1 MCGHAWVQAR
11 LAEEAEHNDDEEA
24 DAEAAVAVE
33 KEIAALGS
41 YWGPDLE
48 RAAELEKSAAGRL
61 RFSAALARRQ
71 LRFRS
76 WMHAAEQADAQ
87 GWDRLPF
94 SRWLHADEEADRKRL
109 EAHASFEM
117 PTLRLTLMRR
127 EPPAVAESGG
137 GAAMFECPVF
147 KQGAEGECVFTLK
160 LRTSENPRLWE
171 IMGVCLL
178 C

>member
-1 MCGHAWVQAR
+1 MVSCAG
-11 LAEEAEHNDDEEA
+11 EEA

-87 GWDRLPF
+87 GWDRLRF
-94 SRWLHADEEADRKRL
+94 CRQEMRWLHEEAE
-109 EAHASFEM
+109 EA
-117 PTLRLTLMRR
+117 
-127 EPPAVAESGG
+127 
-137 GAAMFECPVF
+137 ECF
-147 KQGAEGECVFTLK
+147 
-160 LRTSENPRLWE
+160 R
-171 IMGVCLL
+171 
-178 C
+178 